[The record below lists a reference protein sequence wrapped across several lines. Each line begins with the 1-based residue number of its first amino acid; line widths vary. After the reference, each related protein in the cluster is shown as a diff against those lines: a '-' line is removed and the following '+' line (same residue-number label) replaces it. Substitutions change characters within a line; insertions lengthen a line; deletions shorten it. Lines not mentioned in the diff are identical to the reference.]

1 MCKADNLYTH
11 NLSTSV
17 TNRHSLINVNGG
29 ATENNGAFEAVTVA
43 THGLLF
49 AVQNKVSSFH

>member
-1 MCKADNLYTH
+1 MCEADNLYAH

-43 THGLLF
+43 AHGLLF
-49 AVQNKVSSFH
+49 AVQN